1 MAEVK
6 GSKNRRPRAAARTG
20 TEAGAAAAA
29 TVEASRPAGAV
40 SWREQAAWVA
50 IALAIYCLVGTWGQ
64 FDFSDLMGYYDA
76 FADAL
81 LAGQLH
87 LLLTPQQ
94 VNLVDMIPYE
104 GKYYFNWGPFPVI
117 FHLAARAVG
126 LRLTDRVACILAGA
140 LSCCLLLRILL
151 VFQARHYPDLPN
163 GWLRWFFF
171 GFGFAA
177 PTALVTMRGT
187 IYNES
192 IGISA
197 ALILAAFWSF
207 LRFQESP
214 AARWP
219 LLAGAA
225 IGAAA
230 FTRVTLILYAVPFFL
245 AFAFVDWKR
254 RALTARIA
262 AALAVF
268 SLPVFAAAGLHL
280 AHNNARWGKPLS
292 FGQEFKPESVAKPG
306 GKVIRPYA
314 IAENMRH
321 YLLSTPRF
329 SPDFPWIIHEGWPPV
344 VHVTR
349 AEAMSSLL
357 LGSPFLLL
365 IPFSILIFREQ
376 PGDSR
381 DSLRAAAALALGA
394 GCFMF
399 LFGMMLPAASR
410 RYAQDFFPLLTV
422 AAFLG
427 AAELARR
434 NLLDWKRWRVPAW
447 ILLLLAAGINIHT
460 PFYQSFQTPTADTN
474 VMRALVAWTPTIQKV
489 LPGPKL
495 NEEAAI
501 AANDLGTL
509 YFRDRRFADAL
520 KMFEKAAAWMP
531 ESARIQ
537 QNLRMARQM
546 AGGR

>member
-1 MAEVK
+1 M
-6 GSKNRRPRAAARTG
+6 AAA
-20 TEAGAAAAA
+20 
-29 TVEASRPAGAV
+29 
-40 SWREQAAWVA
+40 
-50 IALAIYCLVGTWGQ
+50 ALAIYCIVGTWGQ
-64 FDFSDLMGYYDA
+64 FDFSDIMGYYDA

-87 LLLTPQQ
+87 LLITPQQ
-94 VNLVDMIPYE
+94 VNLVDMIPYDD
-104 GKYYFNWGPFPVI
+104 KYYFNWGPFPVI
-117 FHLAARAVG
+117 FHLAARAAG
-126 LRLTDRVACILAGA
+126 LRLTDRVACILAGV
-140 LSCCLLLRILL
+140 LSCWLLLRILL
-151 VFQARHYPDLPN
+151 TLTSRYYPDLPK

-187 IYNES
+187 VYNES

-207 LRFQESP
+207 LRFEDSP
-214 AARWP
+214 DSRWP

-245 AFAFVDWKR
+245 AVALAEWR
-254 RALTARIA
+254 RKAAVARIA
-262 AALAVF
+262 AVLAVF
-268 SLPVFAAAGLHL
+268 SLPVLLAAGLHL
-280 AHNNARWGKPLS
+280 AHNNARWGKPFS
-292 FGQEFKPESVAKPG
+292 FGQEFKPESLAKPE

-321 YLLSTPRF
+321 YLLSPPRF
-329 SPDFPWIIHEGWPPV
+329 SSDFPWIIHEGWPPV

-349 AEAMSSLL
+349 AEAMSSIL

-365 IPFSILIFREQ
+365 VPFAFLIFRPE
-376 PGDSR
+376 PDSPR
-381 DSLRAAAALALGA
+381 AGPRAAAGLAIGA
-394 GCFMF
+394 GFSMF

-422 AAFLG
+422 VAFLG
-427 AAELARR
+427 AAELSQRGW
-434 NLLDWKRWRVPAW
+434 LDWKRWRVAAWVVLVPAA
-447 ILLLLAAGINIHT
+447 LMNIHT
-460 PFYQSFQTPTADTN
+460 PFYQSFHTPTPDTN
-474 VMRALVAWTPTIQKV
+474 VMRALVAWTPSIQKV

-509 YFRDRRFADAL
+509 YLREQNFLGAVA
-520 KMFEKAAAWMP
+520 MFEKAAAWMP
-531 ESARIQ
+531 ESERIQ

-546 AGGR
+546 LGGR

>member
-6 GSKNRRPRAAARTG
+6 ARKKKRPRAEARTVA
-20 TEAGAAAAA
+20 E
-29 TVEASRPAGAV
+29 VEAAEAAQPGSTL
-40 SWREQAAWVA
+40 SWREQAVMVLA
-50 IALAIYCLVGTWGQ
+50 ALAIYCVVGTWGQ
-64 FDFSDLMGYYDA
+64 FDFSDIMGYYDA

-87 LLLTPQQ
+87 LLLTPRQ

-117 FHLAARAVG
+117 FHLAARAIG
-126 LRLTDRVACILAGA
+126 LRLSDRVACILAGV
-140 LSCCLLLRILL
+140 LSCWLLLRILL
-151 VFQARHYPDLPN
+151 VLRARYYPDLPK

-187 IYNES
+187 VYNES

-207 LRFQESP
+207 LRFQES
-214 AARWP
+214 AEAHWP

-230 FTRVTLILYAVPFFL
+230 FTRVTLILYAAPFFL
-245 AFAFVDWKR
+245 AFAFMDWKR
-254 RALTARIA
+254 KAATARMA
-262 AALAVF
+262 AMLVAF
-268 SLPVFAAAGLHL
+268 SFPVLLAAGLHL
-280 AHNNARWGKPLS
+280 AHNHARWGKPFS
-292 FGQEFKPESVAKPG
+292 FGQEFKPESLAKPEG
-306 GKVIRPYA
+306 TVIRPHA

-321 YLLSTPRF
+321 YLLSVPRF
-329 SPDFPWIIHEGWPPV
+329 SSDFPWINHEGWPPV

-349 AEAMSSLL
+349 AEAMSSIL

-365 IPFSILIFREQ
+365 IPFSFLIFRGGPDRERRG
-376 PGDSR
+376 PR
-381 DSLRAAAALALGA
+381 VAAGLAMGA
-394 GCFMF
+394 GFFMF

-410 RYAQDFFPLLTV
+410 RYAQDFLPLLTV

-434 NLLDWKRWRVPAW
+434 GVFEWKRWRIAAWAVIAPA
-447 ILLLLAAGINIHT
+447 AAINIHT
-460 PFYQSFQTPTADTN
+460 PFYQSFHTPTPDTN
-474 VMRALVAWTPTIQKV
+474 AMRALVAWTPAIQKA
-489 LPGPKL
+489 LPGPRL

-509 YFRDRRFADAL
+509 YLREQRFPEAL
-520 KMFEKAAAWMP
+520 AMFEKAAAWMP
-531 ESARIQ
+531 ESERIR
-537 QNLRMARQM
+537 QNLRMARQIV
-546 AGGR
+546 GGR

>member
-1 MAEVK
+1 MAELK
-6 GSKNRRPRAAARTG
+6 ARKKQRPAAAARTV
-20 TEAGAAAAA
+20 AGVDAAKAAQP
-29 TVEASRPAGAV
+29 ASAL
-40 SWREQAAWVA
+40 SWREQSVWVST
-50 IALAIYCLVGTWGQ
+50 ALAIYCAVGTWGQ
-64 FDFSDLMGYYDA
+64 FDFSDIMGYYDA

-87 LLLTPQQ
+87 LLVTPQQ

-117 FHLAARAVG
+117 FHLAARAIG
-126 LRLTDRVACILAGA
+126 LRLSDRVACILAGT
-140 LSCCLLLRILL
+140 LSCWLLLRILL
-151 VFQARHYPDLPN
+151 VLKTRWYPELPK
-163 GWLRWFFF
+163 GWLCWFFF

-187 IYNES
+187 VYNES

-214 AARWP
+214 EARWP

-230 FTRVTLILYAVPFFL
+230 FTRVTLILYAAPFFL

-254 RALTARIA
+254 KAATARIA
-262 AALAVF
+262 AVLVAF
-268 SLPVFAAAGLHL
+268 SFPVFLAAGLQL
-280 AHNNARWGKPLS
+280 AHNDVRWGKPFS
-292 FGQEFKPESVAKPG
+292 FGQEFKPESLAKPG
-306 GKVIRPYA
+306 GKIVRPYA
-314 IAENMRH
+314 IAENLRH
-321 YLLSTPRF
+321 YLLSMPRF
-329 SPDFPWIIHEGWPPV
+329 STDFPWISHEGWPPV

-349 AEAMSSLL
+349 AEAMSSIL

-365 IPFSILIFREQ
+365 IPFSFLIFRGEPDEARHGQ
-376 PGDSR
+376 R
-381 DSLRAAAALALGA
+381 VAAGLAIGA
-394 GCFMF
+394 GFFMF

-422 AAFLG
+422 VAFLG

-434 NLLDWKRWRVPAW
+434 GLLEWKRWRVAAW
-447 ILLLLAAGINIHT
+447 AMLVIAAGISMQT
-460 PFYQSFQTPTADTN
+460 PFYQSFHTPTPDTN
-474 VMRALVAWTPTIQKV
+474 VMRALVAWTPTIQKI
-489 LPGPKL
+489 LPGPRL

-509 YFRDRRFADAL
+509 YLRERRFSDAL
-520 KMFEKAAAWMP
+520 EMFEKAAAWMP
-531 ESARIQ
+531 QSERIQ